1 MTPESRAKADTDVT
15 PKVGQRLRD
24 MRKIRGVSVR
34 EQARLLGVSPSTL
47 SELERGISG
56 ISLQR
61 LQSVA
66 TSLGIGIADL
76 LADESAS
83 PEDARP
89 LEIVTPGDITAS
101 TIHRGPGVHYALIGS
116 SGDHTL
122 QPYQITFD
130 AGAGYLTDPI
140 RHPGEEFVY
149 VLFGEVN
156 LHLGQQRHLLTAG
169 TFARFDSAIPHAFAN
184 ASTTNVA
191 ALIGAGTPPW

>member
-1 MTPESRAKADTDVT
+1 MKSESHAEADSDVT

-24 MRKIRGVSVR
+24 MRKMRGISVR

-66 TSLGIGIADL
+66 ASLGVSIADL
-76 LADESAS
+76 LAHEPAS
-83 PEDARP
+83 TADARP
-89 LEIVTPGDITAS
+89 LEIVTPGDITTS
-101 TIHRGPGVHYALIGS
+101 TIHRGPGVHYALIGA
-116 SGDHTL
+116 SGEHTL

-130 AGAGYLTDPI
+130 AGAGYATDPI

-149 VLFGEVN
+149 VLFGEVR
-156 LHLGQQRHLLTAG
+156 LHLGQERHVLTAG
-169 TFARFDSAIPHAFAN
+169 SFARFDSGIPHAFAN
-184 ASTTNVA
+184 ASTTNIA

>member
-1 MTPESRAKADTDVT
+1 MKPDNTALIDSDVT

-24 MRKIRGVSVR
+24 MRKVRGLSVR
-34 EQARLLGVSPSTL
+34 EQARHLGVSPSTL

-66 TSLGIGIADL
+66 SNLGIGIADL
-76 LADESAS
+76 LADHAAA
-83 PEDARP
+83 PQDARP
-89 LEIVTPGDITAS
+89 LEIIRPADITAS

-116 SGDHTL
+116 SGDHAL

-130 AGAGYLTDPI
+130 AGAGYRTDPI

-149 VLFGEVN
+149 VLFGEVR
-156 LHLGQQRHLLTAG
+156 LHLGEDQHCLTPG
-169 TFARFDSAIPHAFAN
+169 SFARFDSGIPHAFAN
-184 ASTTNVA
+184 ASKTNVA

>member
-1 MTPESRAKADTDVT
+1 MKSESHAEADSDVT

-24 MRKIRGVSVR
+24 MRKMRGVSVR

-66 TSLGIGIADL
+66 TSLGVSIADL
-76 LADESAS
+76 LAHEPASA
-83 PEDARP
+83 EDARP
-89 LEIVTPGDITAS
+89 LEIVTSGDITTS

-116 SGDHTL
+116 SGEHTL

-130 AGAGYLTDPI
+130 AGAGYATDPI

-156 LHLGQQRHLLTAG
+156 LHLGQERHLLAAG
-169 TFARFDSAIPHAFAN
+169 SFARFDSGIPHAFAN
-184 ASTTNVA
+184 ASTTNIA

>member
-1 MTPESRAKADTDVT
+1 MKSDSHAGADSDVT

-24 MRKIRGVSVR
+24 MRKMRGVSVR

-66 TSLGIGIADL
+66 ASLGVSIADL
-76 LADESAS
+76 LAHEPAS
-83 PEDARP
+83 TEDTRP
-89 LEIVTPGDITAS
+89 LEIVTSGDITTS

-116 SGDHTL
+116 SGEHTL

-130 AGAGYLTDPI
+130 AGAGYATDPI

-156 LHLGQQRHLLTAG
+156 LHLGQGRHLLAAG
-169 TFARFDSAIPHAFAN
+169 SFARFDSGTPHAFAN
-184 ASTTNVA
+184 ASTTNIA